1 MKWSKLLNHWERGN
15 TVQSIYPCMR
25 QFMSM
30 HSRNH
35 YRRLNIRPEHVT
47 SRPLSWDS
55 KVYRFNFNQLTIWRY
70 YLSLFLV
77 NNSLIEDQFEIQCS
91 RLLTR
96 TLVLLGIQYS
106 PNLDRWFQKNST
118 VLIINVLIS
127 IIYVEKLEIMKKN
140 SDNNEFWICIQ

>member
-30 HSRNH
+30 RSRNH
-35 YRRLNIRPEHVT
+35 YRRLNLRPEHVT
-47 SRPLSWDS
+47 SRPLGWDS

-70 YLSLFLV
+70 YLSLFLM

-106 PNLDRWFQKNST
+106 SNLDQWFQRNST
-118 VLIINVLIS
+118 VFIINVLIS
-127 IIYVEKLEIMKKN
+127 IIYVEKLEIMNKN
-140 SDNNEFWICIQ
+140 SNNKEFWIGIQ